1 MTIFFFFIP
10 LIFLTTKRQKDAM
23 MIPSLLVIHD
33 LRCKEPSA
41 FHRLNI
47 RFAIYLMLRTL
58 LLKKSDKKTDCSTR
72 QDSLEEEPHSS
83 YYQKYSTKIFLK
95 VSRSKRQIVYLGSGI
110 VNFVQ
115 TISQLTGCVTK
126 FFSLLIKQP
135 GSESKHQK
143 CQEI

>member
-47 RFAIYLMLRTL
+47 RFAIYRMLRIL

-72 QDSLEEEPHSS
+72 QM
-83 YYQKYSTKIFLK
+83 T
-95 VSRSKRQIVYLGSGI
+95 V
-110 VNFVQ
+110 
-115 TISQLTGCVTK
+115 
-126 FFSLLIKQP
+126 
-135 GSESKHQK
+135 
-143 CQEI
+143 